1 MTYYQ
6 RRRLFWIFTVF
17 FSVLAFPVILYA
29 TGWRITSDLT
39 LKRTGG
45 LFVSADE
52 SEVEFFINGELEK
65 RTNLLQTGLFLQGLT
80 PGKISV
86 IAAKENY
93 WPWAKELE
101 IKESFVAEA
110 RAFLVP
116 NEPKGEMLVHGNYK
130 NMYALPDAGVLV
142 LENERSGKTAF
153 DYYQPS
159 EKNFLVGAL
168 FGPSDFKLSVT
179 DITDKRNKIRIRI
192 GEDKREVLAEW
203 IVEEPLPYFFE
214 SRGETSVFKPK
225 TDVRG
230 IGFYP
235 GRRDIILVAVENGI
249 FALELDGRGMR
260 NFQPVYKGK
269 NPVFA
274 VLENLIYILDDG
286 RLFEVRI

>member
-1 MTYYQ
+1 MTYYE

-17 FSVLAFPVILYA
+17 FTVLALPVILYA
-29 TGWRITSDLT
+29 TGWRLTSALT
-39 LKRTGG
+39 FQRTGG

-52 SEVEFFINGELEK
+52 SEVEIFINGELEK

-86 IAAKENY
+86 IAAKEDY

-101 IKESFVAEA
+101 IKESFVTET

-116 NEPKGEMLVHGNYK
+116 MEPKGEMLVHGNYK
-130 NMYALPDAGVLV
+130 NIYALPDAGVLV
-142 LENERSGKTAF
+142 LENERSGKTTF
-153 DYYQPS
+153 DYYKPV
-159 EKNFLVGAL
+159 EKNFLIDAT
-168 FGPSDFKLSVT
+168 FKRSDFKSSFT
-179 DITDKRNKIRIRI
+179 DITDRRNKIRIRI
-192 GEDKREVLAEW
+192 GDDKREVLAEW

-214 SRGETSVFKPK
+214 HRGETSVFRPK

-235 GRRDIILVAVENGI
+235 GRRDIILVAVENGV
-249 FALELDGRGMR
+249 FALELDGRGTR

-269 NPVFA
+269 NPVF
-274 VLENLIYILDDG
+274 VLLENLIYILDDG